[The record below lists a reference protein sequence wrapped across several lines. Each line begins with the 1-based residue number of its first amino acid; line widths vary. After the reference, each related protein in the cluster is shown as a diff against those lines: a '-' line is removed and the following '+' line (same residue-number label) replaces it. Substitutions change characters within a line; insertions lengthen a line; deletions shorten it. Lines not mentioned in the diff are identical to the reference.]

1 MSRLRQLG
9 YDLIAADSPNS
20 FLEDTPTANLIRQVL
35 GAVSQFE
42 KASLVAKLKGARDRK
57 RREMAGIGERGIK
70 AMVKKQSSERSVF
83 YGLAGLSSLSLV
95 R

>member
-1 MSRLRQLG
+1 MWPSRSRCTRTVGGLDYIPEPGTLW
-9 YDLIAADSPNS
+9 YD
-20 FLEDTPTANLIRQVL
+20 T
-35 GAVSQFE
+35 G
-42 KASLVAKLKGARDRK
+42 LKGARDRK